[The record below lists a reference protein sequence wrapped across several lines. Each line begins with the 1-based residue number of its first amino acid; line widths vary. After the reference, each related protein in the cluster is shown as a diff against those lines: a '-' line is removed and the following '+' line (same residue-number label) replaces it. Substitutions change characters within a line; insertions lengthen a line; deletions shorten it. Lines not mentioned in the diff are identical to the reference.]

1 MSMNLFNKKTNK
13 GKAFPQENN
22 ENRQNAGEVENHA
35 YSGLGQLKHKVRILQ
50 VFILLLFAFG
60 FWNDYSWREHANR
73 IADKQWVVFDVKRG
87 EATPTDALNYQT
99 GPSTEEILAKA
110 LKIVK
115 LIKGA
120 GTNNAD
126 TYYNEAREL
135 MTQQMRLQFDDEFR
149 KREKALKELGIYRQL
164 ENVTVKPLSE
174 IEVPKGYKPSR
185 YEVYVAGTLD
195 TYRQDSK
202 EKLTSGPFA
211 FRVKLVPLDRRTIQN
226 PSALLVE
233 SLYELDSKKDA
244 GNDLTQNTNPTEK

>member
-1 MSMNLFNKKTNK
+1 MNLSFNKKSNSSV
-13 GKAFPQENN
+13 KAPAPEIS
-22 ENRQNAGEVENHA
+22 ENRQNPGETENHA

-50 VFILLLFAFG
+50 VGILLMFSFG

-73 IADKQWVVFDVKRG
+73 IADKQWVVFDVKHG

-126 TYYNEAREL
+126 TYYKEAREL
-135 MTQQMRLQFDDEFR
+135 MTPQMRLQFDDEFR

-233 SLYELDSKKDA
+233 SLYELEGKKDSS
-244 GNDLTQNTNPTEK
+244 DLTQNTTPKEK